1 MVSYPCSSTVIGIL
15 SGHTAMLL
23 VSCRCS
29 STPNQM
35 LVTDI
40 YWCSSTSIQI
50 LVTYRCSSTPIE
62 ILVTYRCSSTLIEIL
77 VSYRCSSTPIQILIT
92 YQCSSAPIEILVT
105 YRCSSTA
112 IELLHGLLLV
122 LQYRHWDPFWSHGDA
137 PGLIPVSQYIHS
149 DPGHRYFST
158 AIQTLVTCHCPSIPI
173 QTLVTC
179 HCPSIPIQ
187 TLVTRHCPSIPIQTL
202 VTGVSVLL
210 LRSWSRAG
218 IPVLQ
223 PGSCSH
229 TSASALR
236 LRL

>member
-1 MVSYPCSSTVIGIL
+1 MYKS
-15 SGHTAMLL
+15 
-23 VSCRCS
+23 S
-29 STPNQM
+29 STP
-35 LVTDI
+35 VE
-40 YWCSSTSIQI
+40 I

-62 ILVTYRCSSTLIEIL
+62 ILV
-77 VSYRCSSTPIQILIT
+77 SYRCSSTPMQILIT
-92 YQCSSAPIEILVT
+92 YKCSSAPIE
-105 YRCSSTA
+105 
-112 IELLHGLLLV
+112 LLYGLLSV

-173 QTLVTC
+173 QTLVT
-179 HCPSIPIQ
+179 
-187 TLVTRHCPSIPIQTL
+187 
-202 VTGVSVLL
+202 GVSVLL
-210 LRSWSRAG
+210 LRSWSHAG

-236 LRL
+236 LRLWSRAVAAIFSHGHGLLLWHSHSVTGCCARTP